1 MEIDLLLA
9 LASAAMAGALYVA
22 INKIRRQRR
31 SLELMRKLRIYS

>member
-1 MEIDLLLA
+1 MEINLLLA
-9 LASAAMAGALYVA
+9 FAVAAMAGTLYVA